1 VWGDTVNLASRME
14 STGVPGLIQVTGEV
28 ERRLH
33 GRFRL
38 ESRGEIDIKGKGPM
52 ETFFLVGRA

>member
-1 VWGDTVNLASRME
+1 
-14 STGVPGLIQVTGEV
+14 VTGEV